1 MIFCFNHITLVVSIA
16 ETYTTGSSYSD
27 YEIFLNDLFQ
37 AMHSVGCGQCMD
49 DDDADPHVSMS
60 RGVKFKSSY
69 HPSQY
74 YYKVNLEV
82 AVWQA
87 IYPKIVVMGASSKA
101 AFPPERA
108 MFNRQEMGCGNLH
121 FFFDRA
127 NITKHF
133 SASRDLSSTEEHCA
147 TLMSSGAGSSYYQ
160 SVTTISFEHTKGS
173 HESGDNDNQQSYEHN
188 PHAWKATMAKHDM
201 TDGWDL
207 PPNCD
212 QEGEG
217 FFGTPSSRASA
228 SKLQTTTTF
237 QEQFDFEVLT
247 DRNFSYVAKFGTN
260 HGWLLGEKV
269 NNGPASIVDKD
280 TAHVP
285 LFYYGT
291 TNPDMVSS
299 NIFGNDHP
307 FV

>member
-1 MIFCFNHITLVVSIA
+1 
-16 ETYTTGSSYSD
+16 
-27 YEIFLNDLFQ
+27 
-37 AMHSVGCGQCMD
+37 
-49 DDDADPHVSMS
+49 
-60 RGVKFKSSY
+60 
-69 HPSQY
+69 
-74 YYKVNLEV
+74 
-82 AVWQA
+82 
-87 IYPKIVVMGASSKA
+87 
-101 AFPPERA
+101 
-108 MFNRQEMGCGNLH
+108 
-121 FFFDRA
+121 
-127 NITKHF
+127 
-133 SASRDLSSTEEHCA
+133 
-147 TLMSSGAGSSYYQ
+147 
-160 SVTTISFEHTKGS
+160 
-173 HESGDNDNQQSYEHN
+173 
-188 PHAWKATMAKHDM
+188 MAKHDM
-201 TDGWDL
+201 TNGWDL

-217 FFGTPSSRASA
+217 FFGIPLSRASA

-280 TAHVP
+280 TAHAP